1 MYKRQEL
8 EQLDDYIVY
17 FTNTAGETY
26 PIAVDITEAPV
37 IKDIDLNMKDP
48 CYGVCLLYTST
59 NISTSGITND
69 IQIAMLKKN
78 LDTVETAGADIAKMM
93 EASVTPELG
102 QNIDLRI

>member
-1 MYKRQEL
+1 MT
-8 EQLDDYIVY
+8 I
-17 FTNTAGETY
+17 AG
-26 PIAVDITEAPV
+26 
-37 IKDIDLNMKDP
+37 L
-48 CYGVCLLYTST
+48 ST

-78 LDTVETAGADIAKMM
+78 LETAGADIAKMM

>member
-1 MYKRQEL
+1 MT
-8 EQLDDYIVY
+8 I
-17 FTNTAGETY
+17 AG
-26 PIAVDITEAPV
+26 
-37 IKDIDLNMKDP
+37 L
-48 CYGVCLLYTST
+48 ST

-69 IQIAMLKKN
+69 IQIAMQKN